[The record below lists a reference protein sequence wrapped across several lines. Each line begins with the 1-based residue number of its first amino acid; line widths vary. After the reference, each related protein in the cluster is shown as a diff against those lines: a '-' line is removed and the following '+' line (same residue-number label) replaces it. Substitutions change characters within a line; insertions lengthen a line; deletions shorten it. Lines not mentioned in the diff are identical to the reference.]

1 MQLIEYLAIWLFALF
16 AVVIVLLIVS
26 AVLTHEVCALR
37 RENERLE
44 RNTKDAIAAVLL
56 RVSGRNT

>member
-16 AVVIVLLIVS
+16 AVVMVLLVVS

-44 RNTKDAIAAVLL
+44 RNTKDAIAAALL
-56 RVSGRNT
+56 RMSGRNT

>member
-26 AVLTHEVCALR
+26 AVLTHEVCALH

-44 RNTKDAIAAVLL
+44 RNTKDAIAAALL
-56 RVSGRNT
+56 RMTGRNT